1 MANKTQAFTEV
12 LDGLRER
19 FRMDIP
25 PIRRG
30 KENEPGY
37 DEILSRTHNPFVL
50 KQQFIAAGLS
60 DVDVLF
66 YHFHCLPP
74 MFESI
79 VPDIFQQQSVAM
91 ENPHDWRGHFM
102 ASAFFVTGRRR

>member
-1 MANKTQAFTEV
+1 MNIQEEV
-12 LDGLRER
+12 LDGLRKR

-60 DVDVLF
+60 DVDTLF

-79 VPDIFQQQSVAM
+79 VPDVFYQQSVAM
-91 ENPHDWRGHFM
+91 EDPHGWRGHFM
-102 ASAFFVTGRRR
+102 ASAFIVTGRR